1 MFDLLGAWVLVSL
14 AERPAE
20 VPEDQQAV
28 WEDHGRHTPSP
39 AEAGECSALRPPR
52 QGTYLNVSYLVSVA
66 DPWHFCADPDPDP
79 ANQNFRNGSGSRI
92 RILLI
97 NKTHIFPVPHIF
109 LLVL

>member
-52 QGTYLNVSYLVSVA
+52 QGTYLN
-66 DPWHFCADPDPDP
+66 PHFSCSAY
-79 ANQNFRNGSGSRI
+79 
-92 RILLI
+92 
-97 NKTHIFPVPHIF
+97 IFVCF
-109 LLVL
+109 MAKKFENDT

>member
-1 MFDLLGAWVLVSL
+1 MFDLLGAWLLVSL

-28 WEDHGRHTPSP
+28 WEDNGRHTPSP

-66 DPWHFCADPDPDP
+66 DPDPTYKQNPHFSCSAYFFVCFMTTKFENDT
-79 ANQNFRNGSGSRI
+79 RSV
-92 RILLI
+92 
-97 NKTHIFPVPHIF
+97 HIKKIW
-109 LLVL
+109 